1 MPWPFTIGGSI
12 LALLA
17 LWFWARAVR
26 LRRLIQDLPTS
37 KTKGVFIGLVELKGT
52 AEIEEPLTSYL
63 AEISCVQFGWS
74 VSEEW
79 RRIVT
84 YTVTDKDGNTRT
96 ETRVESGWT
105 TVASGGD
112 SSLFYLVDDTGSI
125 LVRPAGAS
133 IEGRSVFSQT
143 VTPFSDLYYG
153 KGPPGGIPDT
163 TGRRM
168 FSESAVPLHAPVFVV
183 GKARQREDVVAAEI
197 AKDPDAPLFLISTR
211 SEEQVAGG
219 HGWMIWFTG
228 ILVMALPAG
237 GWAIDRTQM
246 GPAEVPD
253 YLPAGWFA
261 LASFGILMLAWL
273 WQVFNSMTDLRNR
286 VRQAASL
293 VDIQLKRRNDL
304 IPELVK
310 VVGAARAH
318 EAGVQQSLA
327 KLRAKM
333 AAAHLTGLSAGIM
346 GMAEAYPE
354 LRANENFLKLQ
365 KELADTEQRIA
376 MARDYLNDAIT
387 NANTRAE
394 RFPEGWVASLAGVR
408 RQPLLVTDGIE
419 RQPVKVNLAP

>member
-1 MPWPFTIGGSI
+1 MPWPFTLGASI
-12 LALLA
+12 LALVP

-52 AEIEEPLTSYL
+52 AEIEEPLTSFL
-63 AEISCVQFGWS
+63 AETACVQFAWS

-105 TVASGGD
+105 TVASGGL
-112 SSLFYLVDDTGSI
+112 SSPFYLVDDTGSI
-125 LVRPAGAS
+125 LVRPEGAS
-133 IEGRSVFSQT
+133 LEGRSVFSET
-143 VTPFSDLYYG
+143 VSVFSDLYYG
-153 KGPPGGIPDT
+153 KGPPGGIPDS
-163 TGRRM
+163 TGRRL
-168 FSESAVPLHAPVFVV
+168 FSETAVPLHAPVFVV

-219 HGWMIWFTG
+219 HGWMVWFMG
-228 ILVMALPAG
+228 FMVLGLPAG
-237 GWAIDRTQM
+237 GWAVDRNQM
-246 GPAEVPD
+246 GPAEWPD
-253 YLPAGWFA
+253 FLPAGWFS
-261 LASFGILMLAWL
+261 LCASGVLLVAWL

-286 VRQAASL
+286 VRQASSL

-304 IPELVK
+304 IPELVR
-310 VVGAARAH
+310 VVEAARAH
-318 EAGVQQSLA
+318 EAGVQQALA
-327 KLRAKM
+327 ALRAD
-333 AAAHLTGLSAGIM
+333 AAKKQLTGLSGGIM
-346 GMAEAYPE
+346 GMSEAYPD

-394 RFPEGWVASLAGVR
+394 RFPEGWVASLAGIR
-408 RQPLLVTDGIE
+408 RLPLLVTEGIE
-419 RQPVKVNLAP
+419 RQPVKVTLAR

>member
-1 MPWPFTIGGSI
+1 MPWQFTIGGSL

-17 LWFWARAVR
+17 LWFWARALR

-37 KTKGVFIGLVELKGT
+37 KTRGVFIGLVELKGT
-52 AEIEEPLTSYL
+52 AEIEEPLSSYL
-63 AEISCVQFGWS
+63 SEIACVQFGWS

-84 YTVTDKDGNTRT
+84 YTVTDKDGNSRT

-112 SSLFYLVDDTGSI
+112 ASAFYLVDDTGSI
-125 LVRPAGAS
+125 LVRPAGAT
-133 IEGRSVFSQT
+133 IEGRSVFSET
-143 VTPFSDLYYG
+143 VTAFSDLYYG
-153 KGPPGGIPDT
+153 KGPPGCIPDT

-168 FSESAVPLHAPVFVV
+168 FSESAVPLHAPVYVV
-183 GKARQREDVVAAEI
+183 GKARQRDDVVAAEI
-197 AKDPDAPLFLISTR
+197 AADPAAPLFLISTR

-228 ILVMALPAG
+228 FLITALPAG
-237 GWAIDRTQM
+237 GWAIDRSRM
-246 GPAEVPD
+246 GPTEWHD
-253 YLPAGWFA
+253 LLPAGW
-261 LASFGILMLAWL
+261 LSLGASGVLLLAWL
-273 WQVFNSMTDLRNR
+273 WQVFNSMTDLKNR

-293 VDIQLKRRNDL
+293 LDIQLKRRNDL

-310 VVGAARAH
+310 VVEAARTH
-318 EAGVQQSLA
+318 EAGVQLALA

-333 AAAHLTGLSAGIM
+333 AAAHLTGLSGGIM

-354 LRANENFLKLQ
+354 LRANQIFLKLQ

-387 NANTRAE
+387 NANSRAE
-394 RFPEGWVASLAGVR
+394 RFPEGWVALLAGLR
-408 RQPLLVTDGIE
+408 RNPLLVTEGIE
-419 RQPVKVNLAP
+419 REPVKLNLAQ